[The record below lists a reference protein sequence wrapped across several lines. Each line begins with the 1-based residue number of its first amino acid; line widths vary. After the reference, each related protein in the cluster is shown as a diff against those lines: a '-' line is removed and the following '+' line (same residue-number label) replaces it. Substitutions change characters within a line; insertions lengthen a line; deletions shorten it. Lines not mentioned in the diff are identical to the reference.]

1 MAITDVRPDE
11 QVLYR
16 VEQACA
22 ILAMSRSSIYR
33 EIQRGQLRS
42 VAIGGKRRISR
53 QAILEY
59 ADAQERSA

>member
-1 MAITDVRPDE
+1 
-11 QVLYR
+11 LYR